1 MQKPTFTDW
10 FTDTNTTDSKS
21 SDQLSEKLYYN
32 LTKSDTFNLD
42 DLKINPD
49 DFKLPDGLLDNIIN
63 YKVSATLEEVTTKDP
78 DGTGA
83 FDTFMTAISKH
94 LEREF
99 SQGRIVGA
107 DYSNAY
113 IAAMQMA
120 LQQAVDFVLK
130 KDQVYIN
137 TTTAKLTAI
146 DAAMGIIKSKVA
158 LVTAQVQ
165 AYIAKTQYAG
175 EKLKLSNLHEQY
187 INLIAQYDNL
197 LATHDNLVAQ
207 HAQILAQTEH
217 INAQIKETNEKTNVQ
232 KAQTSGTR
240 TDNASVAGS
249 IGAQIQMVN
258 EQIKLVREQVE
269 SARAQTLDTRT
280 DGATV
285 KGQIGKQKDVASQQ
299 IIAFKQ
305 KAGIDAANIASNA
318 WITSKGMNDAV
329 EAPTSMQNAAL
340 NNVVDQVYANAGLPT
355 TGNHKNNL
363 NGSVPG

>member
-10 FTDTNTTDSKS
+10 FTDTDSTDSKL

-32 LTKSDTFNLD
+32 LTKSDNFNLD
-42 DLKINPD
+42 NLQINPD
-49 DFKLPDGLLDNIIN
+49 DFKLPDGLLDKIIN

-78 DGTGA
+78 DGAGA

-94 LEREF
+94 LEKEF

-130 KDQVYIN
+130 KDQVYIS
-137 TTTAKLTAI
+137 TTSAQLAAI
-146 DAAMGIIKSKVA
+146 DAAIGIIKSKIA
-158 LVTAQVQ
+158 LITAQIQ
-165 AYIAKTQYAG
+165 AYIAQTQYAG
-175 EKLKLSNLHEQY
+175 EKLKLSNLHETY
-187 INLIAQYDNL
+187 ITLIAQYNKL
-197 LATHDNLVAQ
+197 CEEV
-207 HAQILAQTEH
+207 
-217 INAQIKETNEKTNVQ
+217 NVQ

-240 TDNASVAGS
+240 TDNATVAGS
-249 IGAQIQMVN
+249 IGAQIQMIN
-258 EQIKLVREQVE
+258 EQIKLVREQIE

-280 DGATV
+280 DGAVV

>member
-10 FTDTNTTDSKS
+10 FTDTDTTDSKS

-32 LTKSDTFNLD
+32 LTKSDNFNLD
-42 DLKINPD
+42 NLQINLD
-49 DFKLPDGLLDNIIN
+49 DFKLPDGLLDKIIN

-94 LEREF
+94 LEKEF

-130 KDQVYIN
+130 KDQVFISA
-137 TTTAKLTAI
+137 TTAQLAAI
-146 DAAMGIIKSKVA
+146 DAAIGIIKSKIA
-158 LVTAQVQ
+158 LITAQIQ
-165 AYIAKTQYAG
+165 AYIAQTQYAG
-175 EKLKLSNLHEQY
+175 EKLKLSNLHETY
-187 INLIAQYDNL
+187 ITLIAQYNKL
-197 LATHDNLVAQ
+197 CEEV
-207 HAQILAQTEH
+207 
-217 INAQIKETNEKTNVQ
+217 NVQ

-240 TDNASVAGS
+240 TDNATVAGS
-249 IGAQIQMVN
+249 IGAQIQMIN
-258 EQIKLVREQVE
+258 EQIKLVREQIE

-280 DGATV
+280 DGAVV

>member
-10 FTDTNTTDSKS
+10 FTDTDSTDSKL

-32 LTKSDTFNLD
+32 LTKSDNFNLD
-42 DLKINPD
+42 NLQINPN
-49 DFKLPDGLLDNIIN
+49 DFKLPDGLLDKIIN

-94 LEREF
+94 LEKEF

-130 KDQVYIN
+130 KDQVFISA
-137 TTTAKLTAI
+137 TTAQLAAI
-146 DAAMGIIKSKVA
+146 DAAIGIIKSKIA
-158 LVTAQVQ
+158 LITAQIQ
-165 AYIAKTQYAG
+165 AYIAQTQYAG
-175 EKLKLSNLHEQY
+175 EKLKLSNLHETY
-187 INLIAQYDNL
+187 ITLIAQYNKL
-197 LATHDNLVAQ
+197 CEEV
-207 HAQILAQTEH
+207 
-217 INAQIKETNEKTNVQ
+217 NVQ

-240 TDNASVAGS
+240 TDNATVAGS
-249 IGAQIQMVN
+249 IGAQIQMIN
-258 EQIKLVREQVE
+258 EQIKLVREQIE

-280 DGATV
+280 DGAVV

>member
-10 FTDTNTTDSKS
+10 FTDTDTTDSKS

-32 LTKSDTFNLD
+32 LTKSDNFNLD
-42 DLKINPD
+42 NLQINPD
-49 DFKLPDGLLDNIIN
+49 DFKLPDGLLDKIIN

-94 LEREF
+94 LEKEF

-130 KDQVYIN
+130 KDQVFISA
-137 TTTAKLTAI
+137 TTAQLAAI
-146 DAAMGIIKSKVA
+146 DAAIGIIKSKIA
-158 LVTAQVQ
+158 LITAQIQ
-165 AYIAKTQYAG
+165 AYITQTQYAG
-175 EKLKLSNLHEQY
+175 EKLKLSNLHETY
-187 INLIAQYDNL
+187 ITLIAQYNKL
-197 LATHDNLVAQ
+197 CEEV
-207 HAQILAQTEH
+207 
-217 INAQIKETNEKTNVQ
+217 NVQ

-240 TDNASVAGS
+240 TDNATVAGS

-258 EQIKLVREQVE
+258 EQIKLVREQIE

-280 DGATV
+280 DGAVV

>member
-1 MQKPTFTDW
+1 MQKPTFTNW
-10 FTDTNTTDSKS
+10 FTDTNSTDSKL
-21 SDQLSEKLYYN
+21 SDQLAEKLYYN
-32 LTKSDTFNLD
+32 LTRSDNFNLD
-42 DLKINPD
+42 NLQINPD
-49 DFKLPDGLLDNIIN
+49 DFKLPDGLLDKIFN
-63 YKVSATLEEVTTKDP
+63 YKVSATLAEVTTKDP
-78 DGTGA
+78 NGTGA

-94 LEREF
+94 LEKEF
-99 SQGRIVGA
+99 SQGRIIGA

-130 KDQVYIN
+130 KDQVFISV
-137 TTTAKLTAI
+137 TTAQLAAIDTAI
-146 DAAMGIIKSKVA
+146 NVIKSKIA
-158 LVTAQVQ
+158 LITTQIQ
-165 AYIAKTQYAG
+165 AYIAQTQYAG
-175 EKLKLSNLHEQY
+175 EKLKLSNLHETY
-187 INLIAQYDNL
+187 ITLIAQYNKL
-197 LATHDNLVAQ
+197 CEEV
-207 HAQILAQTEH
+207 
-217 INAQIKETNEKTNVQ
+217 NVQ

-240 TDNASVAGS
+240 TDNATVAGS
-249 IGAQIQMVN
+249 IGAQIQMIN

-280 DGATV
+280 DGAAV

>member
-10 FTDTNTTDSKS
+10 FTDTDSTDSKL

-32 LTKSDTFNLD
+32 LTKSDNFNLD
-42 DLKINPD
+42 NLQINPD
-49 DFKLPDGLLDNIIN
+49 DFKLPDGLLDKIIN

-94 LEREF
+94 LEKEF

-130 KDQVYIN
+130 KDQVFISA
-137 TTTAKLTAI
+137 TTAQLAAI
-146 DAAMGIIKSKVA
+146 DAAIGIIKSKIT
-158 LVTAQVQ
+158 LITAQIQ
-165 AYIAKTQYAG
+165 AYIAQTQYAG
-175 EKLKLSNLHEQY
+175 EKLKLSNLHETY
-187 INLIAQYDNL
+187 ITLIAQYNKL
-197 LATHDNLVAQ
+197 CEEV
-207 HAQILAQTEH
+207 
-217 INAQIKETNEKTNVQ
+217 NVQ

-240 TDNASVAGS
+240 TDNATVAGS
-249 IGAQIQMVN
+249 IGAQIQMIN
-258 EQIKLVREQVE
+258 EQIKLVREQIE

-280 DGATV
+280 DGAVV

>member
-10 FTDTNTTDSKS
+10 FTDTDTTDSKS
-21 SDQLSEKLYYN
+21 SDRLSEKLYYN
-32 LTKSDTFNLD
+32 LTKSDNFNLD
-42 DLKINPD
+42 NLHINPD
-49 DFKLPDGLLDNIIN
+49 DFRLPDGLLDKIIN

-94 LEREF
+94 LEKEF

-130 KDQVYIN
+130 KDQVFISA
-137 TTTAKLTAI
+137 TTAQLAAI
-146 DAAMGIIKSKVA
+146 DAAIGTIKSKIA
-158 LVTAQVQ
+158 LITAQIQ
-165 AYIAKTQYAG
+165 AYIAQTQYAG
-175 EKLKLSNLHEQY
+175 EKLKLSNLHETY
-187 INLIAQYDNL
+187 ITLIAQYNKL
-197 LATHDNLVAQ
+197 CEEV
-207 HAQILAQTEH
+207 
-217 INAQIKETNEKTNVQ
+217 NVQ

-240 TDNASVAGS
+240 TDNATVAGS
-249 IGAQIQMVN
+249 IGAQIQMIN
-258 EQIKLVREQVE
+258 EQIKLVREQIE

-280 DGATV
+280 DGTVV

>member
-10 FTDTNTTDSKS
+10 FTDTDTTDSKL

-32 LTKSDTFNLD
+32 LTKSDNFNLD
-42 DLKINPD
+42 NLQINPD
-49 DFKLPDGLLDNIIN
+49 DFKLPDGLLDKIIN

-94 LEREF
+94 LEKEF

-130 KDQVYIN
+130 KDQVFISA
-137 TTTAKLTAI
+137 TTAQLAAI
-146 DAAMGIIKSKVA
+146 DAAIGIIKSKIA
-158 LVTAQVQ
+158 LITAQIQ
-165 AYIAKTQYAG
+165 AYIAQTQYAG
-175 EKLKLSNLHEQY
+175 EKLKLSNLHETY
-187 INLIAQYDNL
+187 ITLIAQYNKL
-197 LATHDNLVAQ
+197 CEEV
-207 HAQILAQTEH
+207 
-217 INAQIKETNEKTNVQ
+217 NVQ

-240 TDNASVAGS
+240 TDNATVAGS
-249 IGAQIQMVN
+249 IGAQIQMIN
-258 EQIKLVREQVE
+258 EQIKLVREQIE

-280 DGATV
+280 DGAVV

>member
-10 FTDTNTTDSKS
+10 FTDTDSTDSKL

-32 LTKSDTFNLD
+32 LTKSDNFNLNN
-42 DLKINPD
+42 LQINPD
-49 DFKLPDGLLDNIIN
+49 DFKLPDGLLDKIIN

-94 LEREF
+94 LEKEF

-130 KDQVYIN
+130 KDQVFISA
-137 TTTAKLTAI
+137 TTAQLAAI
-146 DAAMGIIKSKVA
+146 DAAIGIIKSKIA
-158 LVTAQVQ
+158 LITAQIQ
-165 AYIAKTQYAG
+165 AYIAQTQYAG
-175 EKLKLSNLHEQY
+175 EKLKLSNLHETY
-187 INLIAQYDNL
+187 ITLIAQYNKL
-197 LATHDNLVAQ
+197 CEEV
-207 HAQILAQTEH
+207 
-217 INAQIKETNEKTNVQ
+217 NVQ

-240 TDNASVAGS
+240 TDNATVAGS
-249 IGAQIQMVN
+249 IGAQIQMIN
-258 EQIKLVREQVE
+258 EQIKLVREQIE

-280 DGATV
+280 DGAVV

>member
-10 FTDTNTTDSKS
+10 FTDTDSTDSKL

-32 LTKSDTFNLD
+32 LTKSDNFNLD
-42 DLKINPD
+42 SLQINPD
-49 DFKLPDGLLDNIIN
+49 DFKLPDGLLDKIIN

-94 LEREF
+94 LEKEF

-130 KDQVYIN
+130 KDQVFISA
-137 TTTAKLTAI
+137 TTAQLAAI
-146 DAAMGIIKSKVA
+146 DAAISIIKSKIA
-158 LVTAQVQ
+158 LITAQIQ
-165 AYIAKTQYAG
+165 AYIAQTQYAG
-175 EKLKLSNLHEQY
+175 EKLKLSNLHETY
-187 INLIAQYDNL
+187 ITLIAQYNKL
-197 LATHDNLVAQ
+197 CEEV
-207 HAQILAQTEH
+207 
-217 INAQIKETNEKTNVQ
+217 NVQ

-240 TDNASVAGS
+240 TDNATVAGS
-249 IGAQIQMVN
+249 IGAQIQMIN
-258 EQIKLVREQVE
+258 EQIKLVREQIE

-280 DGATV
+280 DGAVV

>member
-10 FTDTNTTDSKS
+10 FTDTDSTDSKL

-32 LTKSDTFNLD
+32 LTKSDNFNLD
-42 DLKINPD
+42 NLQINPD
-49 DFKLPDGLLDNIIN
+49 DFRLPDGLLDKIIN

-94 LEREF
+94 LEKEF

-130 KDQVYIN
+130 KDQVYIS
-137 TTTAKLTAI
+137 TTTAQLAAI
-146 DAAMGIIKSKVA
+146 DAAIGIIKSKIA
-158 LVTAQVQ
+158 LITAQIQ
-165 AYIAKTQYAG
+165 AYIAQTQYAG
-175 EKLKLSNLHEQY
+175 EKLKLSNLHETY
-187 INLIAQYDNL
+187 ITLIAQYNKL
-197 LATHDNLVAQ
+197 CEEV
-207 HAQILAQTEH
+207 
-217 INAQIKETNEKTNVQ
+217 NVQ

-240 TDNASVAGS
+240 TDNATVAGS
-249 IGAQIQMVN
+249 IGAQIQMIN
-258 EQIKLVREQVE
+258 EQIKLVREQIE

-280 DGATV
+280 DGAVV

>member
-10 FTDTNTTDSKS
+10 FTDTDTTDSKL

-32 LTKSDTFNLD
+32 LTKSDNFNLD
-42 DLKINPD
+42 NLQINPD
-49 DFKLPDGLLDNIIN
+49 DFKLPDGLLDKIIN

-94 LEREF
+94 LEKEF

-130 KDQVYIN
+130 KDQVFISA
-137 TTTAKLTAI
+137 TTAQLAAI
-146 DAAMGIIKSKVA
+146 DAAIGIIKSKIA
-158 LVTAQVQ
+158 LITAQIQ
-165 AYIAKTQYAG
+165 AYITQTQYAG
-175 EKLKLSNLHEQY
+175 EKLKLSNLHETY
-187 INLIAQYDNL
+187 ITLIAQYNKL
-197 LATHDNLVAQ
+197 CEEV
-207 HAQILAQTEH
+207 
-217 INAQIKETNEKTNVQ
+217 NVQ

-240 TDNASVAGS
+240 TDNATVAGS
-249 IGAQIQMVN
+249 IGAQIQMIN
-258 EQIKLVREQVE
+258 EQIKLVREQIE

-280 DGATV
+280 DGAVV

>member
-10 FTDTNTTDSKS
+10 FTDTDSTDSKL

-32 LTKSDTFNLD
+32 LTKSDNFNLD
-42 DLKINPD
+42 NLQINPD
-49 DFKLPDGLLDNIIN
+49 DFKLPDGLLDKIIN

-94 LEREF
+94 LEKEF

-130 KDQVYIN
+130 KDQVFISA
-137 TTTAKLTAI
+137 TTAQLAAV
-146 DAAMGIIKSKVA
+146 DAAIGIIKSKIA
-158 LVTAQVQ
+158 LITAQIQ
-165 AYIAKTQYAG
+165 AYIAQTQYAG
-175 EKLKLSNLHEQY
+175 EKLKLSNLHETY
-187 INLIAQYDNL
+187 ITLIAQYNKL
-197 LATHDNLVAQ
+197 CEEV
-207 HAQILAQTEH
+207 
-217 INAQIKETNEKTNVQ
+217 NVQ

-240 TDNASVAGS
+240 TDNATVAGS
-249 IGAQIQMVN
+249 IGAQIQMIN
-258 EQIKLVREQVE
+258 EQIKLVREQIE

-280 DGATV
+280 DGAVV

>member
-10 FTDTNTTDSKS
+10 FTDTDTTDSKL

-32 LTKSDTFNLD
+32 LTKSDNFNLD
-42 DLKINPD
+42 NLQINPD
-49 DFKLPDGLLDNIIN
+49 DFRLPDGLLDKIIN

-94 LEREF
+94 LEKEF

-130 KDQVYIN
+130 KDQVFISV
-137 TTTAKLTAI
+137 TTAQLAAI
-146 DAAMGIIKSKVA
+146 DAAIGIIKSKIA
-158 LVTAQVQ
+158 LITAQIQ
-165 AYIAKTQYAG
+165 AYIAQTQYAG
-175 EKLKLSNLHEQY
+175 EKLKLSNLHETY
-187 INLIAQYDNL
+187 ITLIAQYNKL
-197 LATHDNLVAQ
+197 CEEV
-207 HAQILAQTEH
+207 
-217 INAQIKETNEKTNVQ
+217 NVQ

-240 TDNASVAGS
+240 TDNATVAGS
-249 IGAQIQMVN
+249 IGAQIQMIN

-280 DGATV
+280 DGAVV

-329 EAPTSMQNAAL
+329 EAPTAMQNSAL

>member
-10 FTDTNTTDSKS
+10 FTDTNTTDNKS

-32 LTKSDTFNLD
+32 LTKSDNFNLD
-42 DLKINPD
+42 NLQINPD
-49 DFKLPDGLLDNIIN
+49 DFRLPDGLLDKILN

-78 DGTGA
+78 DGSGA

-94 LEREF
+94 LEKEF

-130 KDQVYIN
+130 KDQVYIS
-137 TTTAKLTAI
+137 TTTAQLAAI
-146 DAAMGIIKSKVA
+146 DAAIGIIKSKIA
-158 LVTAQVQ
+158 LITAQIQ
-165 AYIAKTQYAG
+165 AYIAQTQYAG
-175 EKLKLSNLHEQY
+175 EKLKLSNLHETY
-187 INLIAQYDNL
+187 ITLIAQYNKL
-197 LATHDNLVAQ
+197 CEEV
-207 HAQILAQTEH
+207 
-217 INAQIKETNEKTNVQ
+217 NVQ

-240 TDNASVAGS
+240 TDNATVTGS
-249 IGAQIQMVN
+249 IGAQIQMIN

-280 DGATV
+280 DGAIV

-329 EAPTSMQNAAL
+329 EAPTAMQNAAL

>member
-10 FTDTNTTDSKS
+10 FTDTDSTDSKL

-32 LTKSDTFNLD
+32 LTKSDNFNLD
-42 DLKINPD
+42 NLQINPD
-49 DFKLPDGLLDNIIN
+49 DFKLPDGLLDKIIN

-94 LEREF
+94 LEKEF

-130 KDQVYIN
+130 KDQVFISA
-137 TTTAKLTAI
+137 TTAQLAAI
-146 DAAMGIIKSKVA
+146 DAAIGIIKSKIA
-158 LVTAQVQ
+158 LITAQIQ
-165 AYIAKTQYAG
+165 AYIAQTQYAG
-175 EKLKLSNLHEQY
+175 EKLKLSNLHETY
-187 INLIAQYDNL
+187 ITLIAQYNKL
-197 LATHDNLVAQ
+197 CEEV
-207 HAQILAQTEH
+207 
-217 INAQIKETNEKTNVQ
+217 NVQ

-240 TDNASVAGS
+240 TDNATVAGS

-258 EQIKLVREQVE
+258 EQIKLVREQIE

-280 DGATV
+280 DGAVV

>member
-10 FTDTNTTDSKS
+10 FTDTDSTDSKL

-32 LTKSDTFNLD
+32 LTKSDNFNLD
-42 DLKINPD
+42 NLQINPD
-49 DFKLPDGLLDNIIN
+49 DFRLPDGLLDKIIN

-78 DGTGA
+78 DGAGA

-94 LEREF
+94 LEKEF

-130 KDQVYIN
+130 KDQVFISA
-137 TTTAKLTAI
+137 TTAQLAAI
-146 DAAMGIIKSKVA
+146 DAAIGIIKSKIA
-158 LVTAQVQ
+158 LITAQIQ
-165 AYIAKTQYAG
+165 AYIAQTQYAG
-175 EKLKLSNLHEQY
+175 EKLKLSNLHETY
-187 INLIAQYDNL
+187 ITLIAQYNKL
-197 LATHDNLVAQ
+197 CEEV
-207 HAQILAQTEH
+207 
-217 INAQIKETNEKTNVQ
+217 NVQ

-240 TDNASVAGS
+240 TDNATVAGS
-249 IGAQIQMVN
+249 IGAQIQMIN
-258 EQIKLVREQVE
+258 EQIKLVREQIE

-280 DGATV
+280 DGAVV

>member
-10 FTDTNTTDSKS
+10 FTDTDTTDSKS

-32 LTKSDTFNLD
+32 LTKSDNFNLD
-42 DLKINPD
+42 NLQINPD
-49 DFKLPDGLLDNIIN
+49 DFNLPDGLLDKIIN

-94 LEREF
+94 LEKEF

-130 KDQVYIN
+130 KDQVFISA
-137 TTTAKLTAI
+137 TTAQLAAI
-146 DAAMGIIKSKVA
+146 DAAIGIIKSKIA
-158 LVTAQVQ
+158 LITAQIQ
-165 AYIAKTQYAG
+165 AYITQTQYAG
-175 EKLKLSNLHEQY
+175 EKLKLSNLHETY
-187 INLIAQYDNL
+187 ITLIAQYNKL
-197 LATHDNLVAQ
+197 CEEV
-207 HAQILAQTEH
+207 
-217 INAQIKETNEKTNVQ
+217 NVQ

-240 TDNASVAGS
+240 TDNATVAGS

-258 EQIKLVREQVE
+258 EQIKLVREQIE

-280 DGATV
+280 DGAVV

>member
-1 MQKPTFTDW
+1 MQKPTFKDW
-10 FTDTNTTDSKS
+10 FTDTNTVDSKT

-32 LTKSDTFNLD
+32 LTKSDNFNLD
-42 DLKINPD
+42 NLNINPD
-49 DFKLPDGLLDNIIN
+49 DFNLPDGLLDKIIN

-78 DGTGA
+78 DGSGA

-120 LQQAVDFVLK
+120 LQQAVEFVLK
-130 KDQVYIN
+130 KDQVYIT
-137 TTTAKLTAI
+137 TTTAQLAAI
-146 DAAMGIIKSKVA
+146 DAALGIVKSKVA
-158 LVTAQVQ
+158 LVTAQIQ
-165 AYIAKTQYAG
+165 AYIAQTQYAG
-175 EKLKLSNLHEQY
+175 EKLKLSNLHETY
-187 INLIAQYDNL
+187 ITLIAQYNKL
-197 LATHDNLVAQ
+197 CEEV
-207 HAQILAQTEH
+207 
-217 INAQIKETNEKTNVQ
+217 NVQ

-240 TDNASVAGS
+240 TDNATVAGS
-249 IGAQIQMVN
+249 IGAQIQMIN

-355 TGNHKNNL
+355 TGNHTNNL

>member
-10 FTDTNTTDSKS
+10 FIDTDSTDSKL

-32 LTKSDTFNLD
+32 LTKSDNFNLD
-42 DLKINPD
+42 NLQINPD
-49 DFKLPDGLLDNIIN
+49 DFKLPDGLLDKIIN

-94 LEREF
+94 LEKEF

-130 KDQVYIN
+130 KDQVFISA
-137 TTTAKLTAI
+137 TTAQLAAI
-146 DAAMGIIKSKVA
+146 DAAIGIIKSKIA
-158 LVTAQVQ
+158 LITAQIQ
-165 AYIAKTQYAG
+165 AYIAQTQYAG
-175 EKLKLSNLHEQY
+175 EKLKLSNLHETY
-187 INLIAQYDNL
+187 ITLIAQYNKL
-197 LATHDNLVAQ
+197 CEEV
-207 HAQILAQTEH
+207 
-217 INAQIKETNEKTNVQ
+217 NVQ

-240 TDNASVAGS
+240 TDNATVAGS
-249 IGAQIQMVN
+249 IGAQIQMIN
-258 EQIKLVREQVE
+258 EQIKLVREQIE

-280 DGATV
+280 DGAVV

>member
-10 FTDTNTTDSKS
+10 FTDTDSTDSKL

-32 LTKSDTFNLD
+32 LTKSDNFNLD
-42 DLKINPD
+42 NLQINPD
-49 DFKLPDGLLDNIIN
+49 DFKLPDGLLDKIIN

-94 LEREF
+94 LEKEF

-113 IAAMQMA
+113 ITAMQMA

-130 KDQVYIN
+130 KDQVYISV
-137 TTTAKLTAI
+137 TSAQLAAI
-146 DAAMGIIKSKVA
+146 DAAIGIIKSKIA
-158 LVTAQVQ
+158 LITAQIQ
-165 AYIAKTQYAG
+165 AYIAQTQYAG
-175 EKLKLSNLHEQY
+175 EKLKLSNLHETY
-187 INLIAQYDNL
+187 ITLIAQYNKL
-197 LATHDNLVAQ
+197 CEEV
-207 HAQILAQTEH
+207 
-217 INAQIKETNEKTNVQ
+217 NVQ

-240 TDNASVAGS
+240 TDNATVAGS

-258 EQIKLVREQVE
+258 EQIKLVREQIE

-280 DGATV
+280 DGAVV

>member
-32 LTKSDTFNLD
+32 LTKADNFNLD
-42 DLKINPD
+42 NLQINPD
-49 DFKLPDGLLDNIIN
+49 DFKLPDGLLDKIMN

-78 DGTGA
+78 DGSGA

-94 LEREF
+94 LEKEF

-130 KDQVYIN
+130 KDQVYIS
-137 TTTAKLTAI
+137 TTTAQLAAI
-146 DAAMGIIKSKVA
+146 DAAIGIIKSKID
-158 LVTAQVQ
+158 LITAQIQ
-165 AYIAKTQYAG
+165 AYIAQTQYAG
-175 EKLKLSNLHEQY
+175 EKLKLSNLHETY
-187 INLIAQYDNL
+187 ITLIAQYNKL
-197 LATHDNLVAQ
+197 CEEV
-207 HAQILAQTEH
+207 
-217 INAQIKETNEKTNVQ
+217 NVQ

-240 TDNASVAGS
+240 TDNATVAGS
-249 IGAQIQMVN
+249 IGAQIQMIN

-280 DGATV
+280 DGAVV

-329 EAPTSMQNAAL
+329 EAPPSMQNAAL

-355 TGNHKNNL
+355 TGNHTNNL

>member
-10 FTDTNTTDSKS
+10 FTDTDTTDSKS

-32 LTKSDTFNLD
+32 LTKSDNFNLD
-42 DLKINPD
+42 NLQINPD
-49 DFKLPDGLLDNIIN
+49 DFKLPDGLLDKIIN

-94 LEREF
+94 LEKEF

-130 KDQVYIN
+130 KDQVFISA
-137 TTTAKLTAI
+137 TTAQLAAI
-146 DAAMGIIKSKVA
+146 DAAIGIIKSKIV
-158 LVTAQVQ
+158 LITAQIQ
-165 AYIAKTQYAG
+165 AYIAQTQYAG
-175 EKLKLSNLHEQY
+175 EKLKLSNLHETY
-187 INLIAQYDNL
+187 ITLIAQYNKL
-197 LATHDNLVAQ
+197 CEEV
-207 HAQILAQTEH
+207 
-217 INAQIKETNEKTNVQ
+217 NVQ

-240 TDNASVAGS
+240 TDNATVAGS
-249 IGAQIQMVN
+249 IGAQIQMIN
-258 EQIKLVREQVE
+258 EQIKLVREQIE

-280 DGATV
+280 DGAVV

>member
-10 FTDTNTTDSKS
+10 FTDTDTTDSKS

-32 LTKSDTFNLD
+32 LTKSDNFNLD
-42 DLKINPD
+42 NLQINPD
-49 DFKLPDGLLDNIIN
+49 DFKLPDGLLDKIIN

-94 LEREF
+94 LEKEF

-130 KDQVYIN
+130 KDQVFISA
-137 TTTAKLTAI
+137 TTAQLAAI
-146 DAAMGIIKSKVA
+146 DAAIGIIKSKIA
-158 LVTAQVQ
+158 LITAQIQ
-165 AYIAKTQYAG
+165 AYIAQTQYAG
-175 EKLKLSNLHEQY
+175 EKLKLSNLHETY
-187 INLIAQYDNL
+187 ITLIAQYNKL
-197 LATHDNLVAQ
+197 CEEV
-207 HAQILAQTEH
+207 
-217 INAQIKETNEKTNVQ
+217 NVQ

-240 TDNASVAGS
+240 TDNATVAGS
-249 IGAQIQMVN
+249 IGAQIQMIN
-258 EQIKLVREQVE
+258 EQIKLVREQIE

-280 DGATV
+280 DGAVV

>member
-10 FTDTNTTDSKS
+10 FTDTNTTDSKL
-21 SDQLSEKLYYN
+21 SDQLAEKLYYN
-32 LTKSDTFNLD
+32 LTKSDNFNLD
-42 DLKINPD
+42 SLQINPD
-49 DFKLPDGLLDNIIN
+49 DFKLPDGLLDKIIN

-94 LEREF
+94 LEKEF

-130 KDQVYIN
+130 KDQVYIS
-137 TTTAKLTAI
+137 TTTAQLAAI
-146 DAAMGIIKSKVA
+146 DAAIGIIKSKIA
-158 LVTAQVQ
+158 LITAQIQ
-165 AYIAKTQYAG
+165 AYIAQTQYAG
-175 EKLKLSNLHEQY
+175 EKLKLSNLHETY
-187 INLIAQYDNL
+187 ITLIAQYNKL
-197 LATHDNLVAQ
+197 CEEV
-207 HAQILAQTEH
+207 
-217 INAQIKETNEKTNVQ
+217 NVQ

-240 TDNASVAGS
+240 TDNATVAGS
-249 IGAQIQMVN
+249 IGAQVQMIN
-258 EQIKLVREQVE
+258 EQIKLVREQIE

-280 DGATV
+280 DGAVV

>member
-10 FTDTNTTDSKS
+10 FTDTDSTDSKL

-32 LTKSDTFNLD
+32 LTKSDNFNLD
-42 DLKINPD
+42 NLQINPD
-49 DFKLPDGLLDNIIN
+49 DFKLPDGLLDKIIN

-94 LEREF
+94 LEKEF

-130 KDQVYIN
+130 KDQVYIS
-137 TTTAKLTAI
+137 TTSAQLAAI
-146 DAAMGIIKSKVA
+146 DAAIGIIKSKIA
-158 LVTAQVQ
+158 LITAQIQ
-165 AYIAKTQYAG
+165 AYIAQTQYAG
-175 EKLKLSNLHEQY
+175 EKLKLSNLHETY
-187 INLIAQYDNL
+187 ITLIAQYNKL
-197 LATHDNLVAQ
+197 CEEV
-207 HAQILAQTEH
+207 
-217 INAQIKETNEKTNVQ
+217 NVQ

-240 TDNASVAGS
+240 TDNATVAGS
-249 IGAQIQMVN
+249 IGAQIQMIN
-258 EQIKLVREQVE
+258 EQIKLVREQIE

-280 DGATV
+280 DGAVV

>member
-10 FTDTNTTDSKS
+10 FTDTDTTDSKS

-32 LTKSDTFNLD
+32 LTKSDNFNLD
-42 DLKINPD
+42 NLQINLD
-49 DFKLPDGLLDNIIN
+49 DFKLPDGLLDKIIN

-94 LEREF
+94 LEKEF

-130 KDQVYIN
+130 KDQVFISA
-137 TTTAKLTAI
+137 TTAQLAAI
-146 DAAMGIIKSKVA
+146 DAAIGIIKSKIA
-158 LVTAQVQ
+158 LITAQIQ
-165 AYIAKTQYAG
+165 AYIAQTQYAG
-175 EKLKLSNLHEQY
+175 EKLKLSNLHETY
-187 INLIAQYDNL
+187 ITLIAQYNKL
-197 LATHDNLVAQ
+197 CEEV
-207 HAQILAQTEH
+207 
-217 INAQIKETNEKTNVQ
+217 NVQ

-240 TDNASVAGS
+240 TDNATVAGS

-258 EQIKLVREQVE
+258 EQIKLVREQIE

-280 DGATV
+280 DGAVV

>member
-10 FTDTNTTDSKS
+10 FTDTNTTDSKL

-32 LTKSDTFNLD
+32 LTKSNKFNLD
-42 DLKINPD
+42 NLQINPD
-49 DFKLPDGLLDNIIN
+49 DFRLPDGLLDKIIN
-63 YKVSATLEEVTTKDP
+63 YKVSATLEEVTTKNP

-94 LEREF
+94 LEKEF

-130 KDQVYIN
+130 KDQVFISV
-137 TTTAKLTAI
+137 TTAQLAAI
-146 DAAMGIIKSKVA
+146 DAAIGIIKSKIA
-158 LVTAQVQ
+158 LITAQIQ
-165 AYIAKTQYAG
+165 AYIAQTQYAG
-175 EKLKLSNLHEQY
+175 EKLKLSNLHETY
-187 INLIAQYDNL
+187 ITLIAQYNKL
-197 LATHDNLVAQ
+197 CEEV
-207 HAQILAQTEH
+207 
-217 INAQIKETNEKTNVQ
+217 NVQ

-240 TDNASVAGS
+240 TDNATVAGS
-249 IGAQIQMVN
+249 IGAQIQMIN
-258 EQIKLVREQVE
+258 EQIKLVKEQIE

-280 DGATV
+280 DGAVV

>member
-10 FTDTNTTDSKS
+10 FTDTDSTDSKL

-32 LTKSDTFNLD
+32 LTKSDNFNLD
-42 DLKINPD
+42 NLQINPD
-49 DFKLPDGLLDNIIN
+49 DFKLPDGLLDKIIN

-94 LEREF
+94 LEKEF

-130 KDQVYIN
+130 KDQVYIS
-137 TTTAKLTAI
+137 TTTAQLAAI
-146 DAAMGIIKSKVA
+146 DAAIGIIKSKIA
-158 LVTAQVQ
+158 LITAQIQ
-165 AYIAKTQYAG
+165 AYIAQTQYAG
-175 EKLKLSNLHEQY
+175 EKLKLSNLHETY
-187 INLIAQYDNL
+187 ITLIAQYNKL
-197 LATHDNLVAQ
+197 CEEV
-207 HAQILAQTEH
+207 
-217 INAQIKETNEKTNVQ
+217 NVQ

-240 TDNASVAGS
+240 TDNATVAGS
-249 IGAQIQMVN
+249 IGAQIQMIN
-258 EQIKLVREQVE
+258 EQIKLVREQIE

-280 DGATV
+280 DGAVV

>member
-10 FTDTNTTDSKS
+10 FTDTDTTDSKS

-32 LTKSDTFNLD
+32 LTKSDNFNLD
-42 DLKINPD
+42 NLQINPD
-49 DFKLPDGLLDNIIN
+49 DFKLPDGLLDKIIN

-94 LEREF
+94 LEKEF

-130 KDQVYIN
+130 KDQVFISA
-137 TTTAKLTAI
+137 TTAQLAAI
-146 DAAMGIIKSKVA
+146 DAAIGIIKSKIA
-158 LVTAQVQ
+158 LITAQIQ
-165 AYIAKTQYAG
+165 AYIAQTQYAG
-175 EKLKLSNLHEQY
+175 EKLKLSNLHETY
-187 INLIAQYDNL
+187 ITLIAQYNKL
-197 LATHDNLVAQ
+197 CEEV
-207 HAQILAQTEH
+207 
-217 INAQIKETNEKTNVQ
+217 NVQ

-240 TDNASVAGS
+240 TDNATVAGS

-258 EQIKLVREQVE
+258 EQIKLVREQIE

-280 DGATV
+280 DGAVV

>member
-10 FTDTNTTDSKS
+10 FTDTDSTDSKL

-32 LTKSDTFNLD
+32 LTKSDNFNLD
-42 DLKINPD
+42 NLQINPD
-49 DFKLPDGLLDNIIN
+49 DFRLPDGFLDKIIN

-78 DGTGA
+78 DGAGA

-94 LEREF
+94 LEKEF

-130 KDQVYIN
+130 KDQVFISV
-137 TTTAKLTAI
+137 TTAQLAAIDTAI
-146 DAAMGIIKSKVA
+146 GVIKSKIA
-158 LVTAQVQ
+158 LITTQIQ
-165 AYIAKTQYAG
+165 AYIAQTQYAG
-175 EKLKLSNLHEQY
+175 EKLKLSNLHETY
-187 INLIAQYDNL
+187 ITLIAQYNKL
-197 LATHDNLVAQ
+197 CEEV
-207 HAQILAQTEH
+207 
-217 INAQIKETNEKTNVQ
+217 NVQ

-240 TDNASVAGS
+240 TDNATVAGS
-249 IGAQIQMVN
+249 IGAQIQMIN
-258 EQIKLVREQVE
+258 EQIKLVREQIE

-280 DGATV
+280 DGAVV

>member
-10 FTDTNTTDSKS
+10 FTDTNSTDSKL

-32 LTKSDTFNLD
+32 LTKSDNFNLD
-42 DLKINPD
+42 NLQINPD
-49 DFKLPDGLLDNIIN
+49 DFKLPDGLLDKIIN

-94 LEREF
+94 LEKEF

-130 KDQVYIN
+130 KDQVFISA
-137 TTTAKLTAI
+137 TTAQLAAI
-146 DAAMGIIKSKVA
+146 DAAIGIIKSKIA
-158 LVTAQVQ
+158 LITAQIQ
-165 AYIAKTQYAG
+165 AYIAQTQYAG
-175 EKLKLSNLHEQY
+175 EKLKLSNLHETY
-187 INLIAQYDNL
+187 ITLIAQYNKL
-197 LATHDNLVAQ
+197 CEEV
-207 HAQILAQTEH
+207 
-217 INAQIKETNEKTNVQ
+217 NVQ

-240 TDNASVAGS
+240 TDNATVAGS
-249 IGAQIQMVN
+249 IGAQIQMIN
-258 EQIKLVREQVE
+258 EQIKLVREQIE

-280 DGATV
+280 DGAVV

>member
-10 FTDTNTTDSKS
+10 FTDTNSTDSKL

-32 LTKSDTFNLD
+32 LTKSDNFNLD
-42 DLKINPD
+42 NLQINPD
-49 DFKLPDGLLDNIIN
+49 DFKLPDGLLDKIIN

-94 LEREF
+94 LEKEF

-130 KDQVYIN
+130 KDQVFISV
-137 TTTAKLTAI
+137 TTAQLAAI
-146 DAAMGIIKSKVA
+146 DAAIGIIKSKIA
-158 LVTAQVQ
+158 LITAQIQ
-165 AYIAKTQYAG
+165 AYIAQTQYAG
-175 EKLKLSNLHEQY
+175 EKLKLSNLHETY
-187 INLIAQYDNL
+187 ITLIAQYNKL
-197 LATHDNLVAQ
+197 CEEV
-207 HAQILAQTEH
+207 
-217 INAQIKETNEKTNVQ
+217 NVQ

-240 TDNASVAGS
+240 TDNATVAGS
-249 IGAQIQMVN
+249 IGAQIQMIN
-258 EQIKLVREQVE
+258 EQIKLVREQIE

-280 DGATV
+280 DGAVV

>member
-10 FTDTNTTDSKS
+10 FTDTNSTDSKS

-32 LTKSDTFNLD
+32 LTKSDNFNLD
-42 DLKINPD
+42 SLQINPD
-49 DFKLPDGLLDNIIN
+49 DFKLPDGLLDKIIN

-94 LEREF
+94 LEKEF

-130 KDQVYIN
+130 KDQVFISA
-137 TTTAKLTAI
+137 TTAQLAAI
-146 DAAMGIIKSKVA
+146 DAAIGIIKSKIA
-158 LVTAQVQ
+158 LITAQIQ
-165 AYIAKTQYAG
+165 AYIAQTQYAG
-175 EKLKLSNLHEQY
+175 EKLKLSNLHETY
-187 INLIAQYDNL
+187 ITLIAQYNKL
-197 LATHDNLVAQ
+197 CEEV
-207 HAQILAQTEH
+207 
-217 INAQIKETNEKTNVQ
+217 NVQ

-240 TDNASVAGS
+240 TDNATVAGS
-249 IGAQIQMVN
+249 IGAQIQMIN
-258 EQIKLVREQVE
+258 EQIKLVREQIE

-280 DGATV
+280 DGAVV

>member
-10 FTDTNTTDSKS
+10 FTDTDTTDSKS

-32 LTKSDTFNLD
+32 LTKSDNFNLD
-42 DLKINPD
+42 NLKINPD
-49 DFKLPDGLLDNIIN
+49 EFKLPDGLLDKIIN

-94 LEREF
+94 LEKEF

-130 KDQVYIN
+130 KDQVYIS
-137 TTTAKLTAI
+137 TTTAQLAAI
-146 DAAMGIIKSKVA
+146 EAAIGIIKSKID
-158 LVTAQVQ
+158 LITSQIQ
-165 AYIAKTQYAG
+165 AYIAQTQYAG
-175 EKLKLSNLHEQY
+175 EKLKLANLHETY
-187 INLIAQYDNL
+187 ITLIAQYNKL
-197 LATHDNLVAQ
+197 CEEV
-207 HAQILAQTEH
+207 
-217 INAQIKETNEKTNVQ
+217 NVQ

-240 TDNASVAGS
+240 TDNATVAGS

-258 EQIKLVREQVE
+258 EQIKLVREQIE

-280 DGATV
+280 DGAVV

>member
-1 MQKPTFTDW
+1 MQKPTFKDW
-10 FTDTNTTDSKS
+10 FTDTNSTDSKL
-21 SDQLSEKLYYN
+21 SDQLAEKLYYN
-32 LTKSDTFNLD
+32 LTKSDNFNLD
-42 DLKINPD
+42 NLQINPD
-49 DFKLPDGLLDNIIN
+49 DFRLPDGLLDKIIN

-78 DGTGA
+78 NGTGA

-94 LEREF
+94 LEKEF

-130 KDQVYIN
+130 KDQVFISV
-137 TTTAKLTAI
+137 TTAQLAAI
-146 DAAMGIIKSKVA
+146 DAAISVIKSKIA
-158 LVTAQVQ
+158 LITTQIQ
-165 AYIAKTQYAG
+165 AYIAHTQYAG
-175 EKLKLSNLHEQY
+175 EKLKLSNLHETY
-187 INLIAQYDNL
+187 ITLIAQYNKL
-197 LATHDNLVAQ
+197 CEEV
-207 HAQILAQTEH
+207 
-217 INAQIKETNEKTNVQ
+217 NVQ

-240 TDNASVAGS
+240 TDNATVAGS
-249 IGAQIQMVN
+249 IGAQIQMIN
-258 EQIKLVREQVE
+258 EQIKLVREQIE

-280 DGATV
+280 DGAVV

>member
-10 FTDTNTTDSKS
+10 FTDTDSTDSKL

-32 LTKSDTFNLD
+32 LTKSDNFNLD
-42 DLKINPD
+42 NLQINPD
-49 DFKLPDGLLDNIIN
+49 DFKLPDGLLDKIIN

-94 LEREF
+94 LEKEF
-99 SQGRIVGA
+99 SQVRIVGA

-130 KDQVYIN
+130 KDQVFISA
-137 TTTAKLTAI
+137 TTAQLAAI
-146 DAAMGIIKSKVA
+146 DAAIGIIKSKIA
-158 LVTAQVQ
+158 LITAQIQ
-165 AYIAKTQYAG
+165 AYIAQTQYAG
-175 EKLKLSNLHEQY
+175 EKLKLSNLHETY
-187 INLIAQYDNL
+187 ITLIAQYNKL
-197 LATHDNLVAQ
+197 CEEV
-207 HAQILAQTEH
+207 
-217 INAQIKETNEKTNVQ
+217 NVQ

-240 TDNASVAGS
+240 TDNATVAGS
-249 IGAQIQMVN
+249 IGAQIQMIN
-258 EQIKLVREQVE
+258 EQIKLVREQIE

-280 DGATV
+280 DGAVV

>member
-10 FTDTNTTDSKS
+10 FTDTDTTDSKL

-32 LTKSDTFNLD
+32 LTKSDNFNLD
-42 DLKINPD
+42 NLQINPD
-49 DFKLPDGLLDNIIN
+49 DFKLPDGLLDKIIN

-94 LEREF
+94 LEKEF

-130 KDQVYIN
+130 KDQVFISA
-137 TTTAKLTAI
+137 TTAQLAAI
-146 DAAMGIIKSKVA
+146 DAAIGIIKSKIA
-158 LVTAQVQ
+158 LITAQIQ
-165 AYIAKTQYAG
+165 AYIAQTQYAG
-175 EKLKLSNLHEQY
+175 EKLKLSNLHETY
-187 INLIAQYDNL
+187 ITLIAQYNKL
-197 LATHDNLVAQ
+197 CEEV
-207 HAQILAQTEH
+207 
-217 INAQIKETNEKTNVQ
+217 NVQ

-240 TDNASVAGS
+240 TDNATVAGS
-249 IGAQIQMVN
+249 IGAQIQMIN
-258 EQIKLVREQVE
+258 EQIKLVREQIE

-280 DGATV
+280 DGAVV

-329 EAPTSMQNAAL
+329 EAPTAMQNSAL

>member
-10 FTDTNTTDSKS
+10 FTDTDSTDSKL

-32 LTKSDTFNLD
+32 LTKSDNFNLD
-42 DLKINPD
+42 NLQINPD
-49 DFKLPDGLLDNIIN
+49 DFKLPDGLLDKIIN

-78 DGTGA
+78 DGAGA

-94 LEREF
+94 LEKEF

-130 KDQVYIN
+130 KDQVFISV
-137 TTTAKLTAI
+137 TTAQLAAI
-146 DAAMGIIKSKVA
+146 DAAIGIIKSKIA
-158 LVTAQVQ
+158 LITAQIQ
-165 AYIAKTQYAG
+165 AYIAQTQYAG
-175 EKLKLSNLHEQY
+175 EKLKLSNLHETY
-187 INLIAQYDNL
+187 ITLIAQYNKL
-197 LATHDNLVAQ
+197 CEEV
-207 HAQILAQTEH
+207 
-217 INAQIKETNEKTNVQ
+217 NVQ

-240 TDNASVAGS
+240 TDNATVAGS
-249 IGAQIQMVN
+249 IGAQIQMIN
-258 EQIKLVREQVE
+258 EQIKLVREQIE

-280 DGATV
+280 DGAVV

>member
-10 FTDTNTTDSKS
+10 FTDTNTTDSKL

-32 LTKSDTFNLD
+32 LTKSDNFNLD
-42 DLKINPD
+42 NLQINPD
-49 DFKLPDGLLDNIIN
+49 DFKLPDGLLDKIIN

-94 LEREF
+94 LEKEF

-130 KDQVYIN
+130 KDQVFISA
-137 TTTAKLTAI
+137 TTAQLAAI
-146 DAAMGIIKSKVA
+146 DAAIGIIKSKIA
-158 LVTAQVQ
+158 LITAQIQ
-165 AYIAKTQYAG
+165 AYIAQTQYAG
-175 EKLKLSNLHEQY
+175 EKLKLSNLHETY
-187 INLIAQYDNL
+187 ITLIAQYNKL
-197 LATHDNLVAQ
+197 CEEV
-207 HAQILAQTEH
+207 
-217 INAQIKETNEKTNVQ
+217 NVQ

-240 TDNASVAGS
+240 TDNATVAGS
-249 IGAQIQMVN
+249 IGAQIQMIN
-258 EQIKLVREQVE
+258 EQIKLVREQIE

-280 DGATV
+280 DGAVV